1 MGPLKADVVVIGGG
15 AAGSMCALTA
25 AQRGLHV
32 VLLEPN
38 KMLGKK
44 LRITGKGRCNVTN
57 HCDVKTILANIPG
70 DGRFLY
76 SALNRLGP
84 QDTMALF
91 ESLGVPLK
99 TERGNRVFPVSDR
112 SHDVANALERAYAHA
127 GGKVVHAAATD
138 ILTQDGAVSAV
149 VTTEGA
155 IDCDAAVICTGGLSY
170 PLTGST
176 GDGYRFAQRL
186 GHTVTPTRA
195 SLVPLESDD
204 PWCAEMQGF
213 SLRNVT
219 LTVYDEQNKAVYSD
233 LGEMLFTHFG
243 VSGPLVLSASAH
255 MRDFS
260 RHKYRLSIDL
270 KPALDEKK
278 LDARILRDFQKYAN
292 RDFKNAL
299 YDLAGHAMIPVL
311 VRLSGIPIRRSTLS
325 RASSGSGSWSC
336 SSIFRCRSSAR
347 GPSMRP
353 LLHPAACRSRRST
366 RAPWAPSSCPG
377 CILPAR
383 CSIWTPIPAAST
395 CRSHGAPAMWPE
407 MRSAHNARK
416 EMNILDTHITVAID
430 GPSGAGKSTIARAAA
445 RRFGLIYVD
454 TGAIYRTVGLACER
468 AGADCSD
475 TAAVQVLLPEL
486 KIELAYDAAGE
497 QRMLLNGEDVSDTIR
512 LPEVSLLASRVSAL
526 PVVRAF
532 LLDMQRDLA
541 RTHSAVMD
549 GRDIGTVV
557 LPDAGLK
564 IFLSASA
571 ECRAQRRYRQLQEK
585 GIEEPYADVLREL
598 EQRDYDDTHRAVAP
612 LKAAPDAVHIDT
624 SDLTLDESIDAVCA
638 AIRTRFGVEGKA

>member
-1 MGPLKADVVVIGGG
+1 MRCMGPLKADGVVIGGG

-25 AQRGLHV
+25 AQRGLNV

-99 TERGNRVFPVSDR
+99 TERGSRVFPVSDR

-127 GGKVVHAAATD
+127 GGRVVHAAATD

-149 VTTEGA
+149 VTTEGT

-176 GDGYRFAQRL
+176 GDGYRLARQL
-186 GHTVTPTRA
+186 GHTVTPTRP

-219 LTVYDEQNKAVYSD
+219 LTVYDEQNKVIYSD

-260 RHKYRLSIDL
+260 QHKYRLSIDL

-311 VRLSGIPIRRSTLS
+311 VRLSGIPEDTKVNAITREQRHKLVELFKHFPVSVTGT
-325 RASSGSGSWSC
+325 RPIDEAIITSGGVSLKEVNPRTMGSK
-336 SSIFRCRSSAR
+336 
-347 GPSMRP
+347 
-353 LLHPAACRSRRST
+353 LV
-366 RAPWAPSSCPG
+366 PG
-377 CILPAR
+377 LY
-383 CSIWTPIPAAST
+383 
-395 CRSHGAPAMWPE
+395 
-407 MRSAHNARK
+407 
-416 EMNILDTHITVAID
+416 
-430 GPSGAGKSTIARAAA
+430 
-445 RRFGLIYVD
+445 F
-454 TGAIYRTVGLACER
+454 
-468 AGADCSD
+468 
-475 TAAVQVLLPEL
+475 
-486 KIELAYDAAGE
+486 AGE
-497 QRMLLNGEDVSDTIR
+497 V
-512 LPEVSLLASRVSAL
+512 
-526 PVVRAF
+526 
-532 LLDMQRDLA
+532 LDLDAYTGGFNLQIA
-541 RTHSAVMD
+541 WSTGYVAGSAVC
-549 GRDIGTVV
+549 T
-557 LPDAGLK
+557 
-564 IFLSASA
+564 
-571 ECRAQRRYRQLQEK
+571 
-585 GIEEPYADVLREL
+585 
-598 EQRDYDDTHRAVAP
+598 
-612 LKAAPDAVHIDT
+612 
-624 SDLTLDESIDAVCA
+624 
-638 AIRTRFGVEGKA
+638 

>member
-1 MGPLKADVVVIGGG
+1 MRCMGLLKADVVVIGGG

-57 HCDVKTILANIPG
+57 HCDIKTILANIPG

-127 GGKVVHAAATD
+127 GGRVVHAAATD

-149 VTTEGA
+149 VTAEGTL
-155 IDCDAAVICTGGLSY
+155 DCAAAVICTGGLSY

-176 GDGYRFAQRL
+176 GDGYRLARRL

-219 LTVYDEQNKAVYSD
+219 LTVYDEQNKVIYSD

-260 RHKYRLSIDL
+260 QHRYRLSIDL

-311 VRLSGIPIRRSTLS
+311 VRLSGIPEDTKVNAITREQRHRLVELFKHFPVSVTGTRPIDEAIITSGGVSLKEVNPRTMGSKLVPGLYFAGEVLDLDAYTGGFNLQIAWSTGYVAGSAVCTYRTKGNERFGYTHHRCHRRPV
-325 RASSGSGSWSC
+325 R
-336 SSIFRCRSSAR
+336 RRQEHD
-347 GPSMRP
+347 RP
-353 LLHPAACRSRRST
+353 CG
-366 RAPWAPSSCPG
+366 RAPLRPHLCG
-377 CILPAR
+377 HRRDLPHGR
-383 CSIWTPIPAAST
+383 P
-395 CRSHGAPAMWPE
+395 CR
-407 MRSAHNARK
+407 R
-416 EMNILDTHITVAID
+416 
-430 GPSGAGKSTIARAAA
+430 AGR
-445 RRFGLIYVD
+445 
-454 TGAIYRTVGLACER
+454 YRLRGHCCR
-468 AGADCSD
+468 AGA
-475 TAAVQVLLPEL
+475 
-486 KIELAYDAAGE
+486 AAGA
-497 QRMLLNGEDVSDTIR
+497 ED
-512 LPEVSLLASRVSAL
+512 
-526 PVVRAF
+526 
-532 LLDMQRDLA
+532 
-541 RTHSAVMD
+541 RT
-549 GRDIGTVV
+549 
-557 LPDAGLK
+557 GL
-564 IFLSASA
+564 
-571 ECRAQRRYRQLQEK
+571 
-585 GIEEPYADVLREL
+585 
-598 EQRDYDDTHRAVAP
+598 
-612 LKAAPDAVHIDT
+612 
-624 SDLTLDESIDAVCA
+624 
-638 AIRTRFGVEGKA
+638 